1 MQQRLSSVPSL
12 HNSSH
17 VSFSFLSYRL
27 VDSSRRNKL
36 IRLVITTL
44 NVQRYLFHGYLFYFG
59 LIFRLN
65 YLSLLPQIFFLILI
79 SSSSNFKI
87 WLFFFFFTRSWKS
100 QWRTK
105 IILEKYLQINYPS
118 SYLLSIF
125 SPLSVLICN

>member
-27 VDSSRRNKL
+27 VDSFRRNKL

-65 YLSLLPQIFFLILI
+65 YLSLLPQIFFLILFQNLTFFFLLHEKLKITMAHKNYFREIFAILIILLRI
-79 SSSSNFKI
+79 SSLYSLHYRF
-87 WLFFFFFTRSWKS
+87 
-100 QWRTK
+100 
-105 IILEKYLQINYPS
+105 
-118 SYLLSIF
+118 
-125 SPLSVLICN
+125 

>member
-65 YLSLLPQIFFLILI
+65 YLSLLSQIFFLILFQ
-79 SSSSNFKI
+79 NF
-87 WLFFFFFTRSWKS
+87 LFDFFFFFFTRSWKS

-118 SYLLSIF
+118 SYLLFIF